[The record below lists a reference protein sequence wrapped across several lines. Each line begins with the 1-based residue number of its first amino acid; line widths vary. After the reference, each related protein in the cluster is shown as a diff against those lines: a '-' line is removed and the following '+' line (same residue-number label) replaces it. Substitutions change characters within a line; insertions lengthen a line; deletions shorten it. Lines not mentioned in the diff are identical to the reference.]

1 MFSPLTTDWLITCS
15 HLFVHFSLRLW
26 SLTDIDSPVPSSMNI
41 KHALDCQELR
51 CADILFAKKFAELIQ
66 INSNSNTPR
75 NQNVK
80 WNIFQTC
87 LGRNEYVFLLNL
99 IDRSQSIF
107 LFVPHDKN
115 TTVKLT
121 GLVDNSFLL
130 QPAKLIFV
138 IIWLEILKL
147 QKTRF
152 SVDLSLPAFV
162 SDSCAI
168 KHPCEHLC
176 QSFCKILFFLPRAQG
191 PGICNDFHQYL
202 RHMFDLFPCFCLCF
216 HEMISC
222 CYLASL
228 YL

>member
-1 MFSPLTTDWLITCS
+1 MPYIALHHSVNCPCSFFSPLTTDWLITCS

-121 GLVDNSFLL
+121 GLVDKSFPLH
-130 QPAKLIFV
+130 QAKLIFS
-138 IIWLEILKL
+138 IICFSLIKNP
-147 QKTRF
+147 KTWEKSFQRG
-152 SVDLSLPAFV
+152 FV
-162 SDSCAI
+162 SASICVWQ
-168 KHPCEHLC
+168 LC
-176 QSFCKILFFLPRAQG
+176 
-191 PGICNDFHQYL
+191 H
-202 RHMFDLFPCFCLCF
+202 
-216 HEMISC
+216 
-222 CYLASL
+222 
-228 YL
+228 